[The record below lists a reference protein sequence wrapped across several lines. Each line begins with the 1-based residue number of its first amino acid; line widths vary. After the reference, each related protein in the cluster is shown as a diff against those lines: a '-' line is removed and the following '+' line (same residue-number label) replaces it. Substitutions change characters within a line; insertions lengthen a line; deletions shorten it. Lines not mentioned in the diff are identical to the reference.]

1 MNGNTY
7 LMLVYFVYHKEKRSK
22 QVVKKDIIPV
32 PVSRLSDAS
41 TVVS

>member
-1 MNGNTY
+1 MSGNAY
-7 LMLVYFVYHKEKRSK
+7 LMLVYFVYHKKKRNK
-22 QVVKKDIIPV
+22 RVVKKDII